1 MRSKD
6 ITLSASLMAIY
17 IAINVLGTATPI
29 KVSSMM
35 QSALFGLFWPYFST
49 RLNLTFQGLRVG
61 YNLVNMIRTAPKIIS
76 VLKVESIM
84 GLSVFDWST
93 EKYAIIIDLR
103 AYDLL
108 RALSRAGPS
117 LNFWIFVAI
126 YLTMFSLIFPYL
138 FYRYFKAVGLFRRLP
153 SYL

>member
-61 YNLVNMIRTAPKIIS
+61 YNLVGMIRTAPKIMS
-76 VLKVESIM
+76 VLKTEAIM
-84 GLSVFDWST
+84 GLSIFDWT
-93 EKYAIIIDLR
+93 IEKYTGIIEIR

-108 RALSRAGPS
+108 RALSRAEAG
-117 LNFWIFVAI
+117 LNFWIFLTI
-126 YLTMFSLIFPYL
+126 YMTMFSLIFPYL
-138 FYRYFKAVGLFRRLP
+138 FYRYFKAIGLFRRLP
-153 SYL
+153 SF